1 MSFGEQILSRR
12 KELGLTQQNV
22 ANELHIT
29 RQTLSKWEN
38 NKSYPD

>member
-22 ANELHIT
+22 ADELYIT
-29 RQTLSKWEN
+29 RQPLSK
-38 NKSYPD
+38 

>member
-22 ANELHIT
+22 ADELHIT
-29 RQTLSKWEN
+29 RQTL
-38 NKSYPD
+38 

>member
-22 ANELHIT
+22 AGELYIT
-29 RQTLSKWEN
+29 RQTLSK
-38 NKSYPD
+38 

>member
-22 ANELHIT
+22 ADELYIT
-29 RQTLSKWEN
+29 RQTLSK
-38 NKSYPD
+38 

>member
-22 ANELHIT
+22 ADELYIT
-29 RQTLSKWEN
+29 WQTLSK
-38 NKSYPD
+38 

>member
-22 ANELHIT
+22 ADKLYIT
-29 RQTLSKWEN
+29 RQTLSK
-38 NKSYPD
+38 